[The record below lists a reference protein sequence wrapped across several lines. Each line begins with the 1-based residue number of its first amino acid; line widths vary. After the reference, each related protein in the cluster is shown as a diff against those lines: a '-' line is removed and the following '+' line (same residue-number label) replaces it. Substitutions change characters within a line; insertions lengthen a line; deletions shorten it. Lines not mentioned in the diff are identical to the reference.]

1 MVLSPPGLD
10 FSGPSPLQYAKRK
23 IINFFEKYFSENHRK
38 TRFTISK
45 YLVLKNEPSEVKKSG
60 KSRKVEKSTFC
71 DFAGPRRD
79 LSMEVLKNE
88 ASRGPKAP
96 KAQKVAYLV

>member
-1 MVLSPPGLD
+1 MFL
-10 FSGPSPLQYAKRK
+10 
-23 IINFFEKYFSENHRK
+23 ENHRK

-96 KAQKVAYLV
+96 KVQKVVNFNTLAPLGPRTPPC

>member
-10 FSGPSPLQYAKRK
+10 FSGPSPSKYAKRK
-23 IINFFEKYFSENHRK
+23 IINFFEKYFLENHRK

-79 LSMEVLKNE
+79 LLTQVPKNE
-88 ASRGPKAP
+88 ASRGPKTLN
-96 KAQKVAYLV
+96 AQKA

>member
-23 IINFFEKYFSENHRK
+23 IVNFLGNIFLENHRK

-60 KSRKVEKSTFC
+60 KSRKVEKVNFLRL
-71 DFAGPRRD
+71 RR
-79 LSMEVLKNE
+79 
-88 ASRGPKAP
+88 PKARP
-96 KAQKVAYLV
+96 VYGGPEK

>member
-1 MVLSPPGLD
+1 LENIFL
-10 FSGPSPLQYAKRK
+10 RK
-23 IINFFEKYFSENHRK
+23 ITKS
-38 TRFTISK
+38 RFTISK
-45 YLVLKNEPSEVKKSG
+45 YLLEENRPPEVKKSG

-96 KAQKVAYLV
+96 KAQKA